1 MAAKSQHN
9 SYSWDEVFMALLLFV
24 LIPVMLLGANIDL
37 RSQVGL
43 ILHQFS
49 SSDGI
54 RFRLD
59 DLDLEQAAKQGDATA
74 ARAVSLAPAT
84 QEPTGRDPEKPISG
98 SEALP
103 KTETRLLSLM
113 PVDFS
118 LDELDSLKLRQRS
131 DVDGQLTVNKPIYAG
146 TDLIGNIDI
155 TIAGEG
161 NLLLDAE
168 AVRTIMGQ
176 QAIGKAQAS
185 SRLPDQGLVSFA
197 ALRDLGVD
205 LRYFPNEDIIR
216 FNP

>member
-1 MAAKSQHN
+1 MAAKSQHG
-9 SYSWDEVFMALLLFV
+9 SYSWDEVFMAFLLAV
-24 LIPVMLLGANIDL
+24 LIPVMLLGANVDL
-37 RSQVGL
+37 RSQVDL

-49 SSDGI
+49 SADGI

-59 DLDLEQAAKQGDATA
+59 NGDFDPAAAQGDVMA
-74 ARAVSLAPAT
+74 ARAASSIPAT
-84 QEPTGRDPEKPISG
+84 QEQVQRDADKPISG
-98 SEALP
+98 SEASP

-118 LDELDSLKLRQRS
+118 LNELDGLKFRQRS
-131 DVDGQLTVNKPIYAG
+131 DDDGQLTVNKPIYSG

-168 AVRTIMGQ
+168 AVREIMGR
-176 QAIGKAQAS
+176 QAIGEAKAS
-185 SRLPDQGLVSFA
+185 SRLPEQGLVSFA

-205 LRYFPNEDIIR
+205 LRYFPNEDVIR

>member
-1 MAAKSQHN
+1 MAAKGQHG
-9 SYSWDEVFMALLLFV
+9 SYSWDEVFMALLLAV
-24 LIPVMLLGANIDL
+24 LIPVMLLGANVDL
-37 RSQVGL
+37 RSQAGL

-49 SSDGI
+49 SADGI

-59 DLDLEQAAKQGDATA
+59 TGDFDPVAAQGDVMA
-74 ARAVSLAPAT
+74 ARAASPIPAT
-84 QEPTGRDPEKPISG
+84 QEQVQRDADKTISG
-98 SEALP
+98 SEARP

-118 LDELDSLKLRQRS
+118 LNELDGLKFRHRS
-131 DVDGQLTVNKPIYAG
+131 DDDGQLTVNKPIYSG
-146 TDLIGNIDI
+146 TNLIGNIDI

-168 AVRTIMGQ
+168 AVRAIMGR
-176 QAIGKAQAS
+176 QAIGEAEAS
-185 SRLPDQGLVSFA
+185 SRLPEQGLVSFA

-205 LRYFPNEDIIR
+205 LRYFPNEDVIR